1 MKSLL
6 MIVVSVVILGTQCVA
21 TAQTSTQSQQS
32 TANGYAPLY
41 PEEEADLRTIRFG
54 HREIIL
60 VKQLHTDELQVKN
73 DDLEDQLAQLKGEP
87 ENSPR
92 SAIDLFILEQDKVAI
107 DITRRFEIVWSYRGT
122 KDMHHEM
129 FDLEKNFD
137 IAVQSCFPD
146 KDTVDESLDE
156 IKANCEK
163 LHEIDIATRKYQF
176 KGIAAPSVFKEN
188 IIGRPTLAQRLL
200 REDNLQMKADIAA
213 YQPKQIK
220 TQLHSEDQAIKEFR
234 QAQLSA
240 LRLLFHEDQV
250 IIDWDKLIRLS
261 ELSAVRIGKHNKAH
275 PESPE
280 ADGSVVTSLLVSMR
294 QQLVETRNQYSRD
307 LAKLRK

>member
-1 MKSLL
+1 
-6 MIVVSVVILGTQCVA
+6 
-21 TAQTSTQSQQS
+21 
-32 TANGYAPLY
+32 
-41 PEEEADLRTIRFG
+41 
-54 HREIIL
+54 
-60 VKQLHTDELQVKN
+60 
-73 DDLEDQLAQLKGEP
+73 
-87 ENSPR
+87 
-92 SAIDLFILEQDKVAI
+92 
-107 DITRRFEIVWSYRGT
+107 
-122 KDMHHEM
+122 
-129 FDLEKNFD
+129 
-137 IAVQSCFPD
+137 
-146 KDTVDESLDE
+146 
-156 IKANCEK
+156 
-163 LHEIDIATRKYQF
+163 
-176 KGIAAPSVFKEN
+176 
-188 IIGRPTLAQRLL
+188 
-200 REDNLQMKADIAA
+200 MKADIAA